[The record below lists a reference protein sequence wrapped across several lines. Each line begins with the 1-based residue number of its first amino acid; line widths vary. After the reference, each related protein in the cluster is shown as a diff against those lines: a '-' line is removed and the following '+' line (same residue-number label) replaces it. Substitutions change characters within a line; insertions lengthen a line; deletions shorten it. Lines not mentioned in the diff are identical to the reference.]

1 MPAIYSFSDGSV
13 KPQSSC
19 VPPLIPVLVF
29 GDKGNPL
36 GQNDLGVPE
45 QREAVAEIIPGPLSV
60 MSKSGSQARITCE
73 PRVANCLD
81 TLKISFWVDW
91 SGSPLL
97 DHLELAKLKA
107 QDGEQDSFP
116 IKLAGHEWNCM
127 RTGTRLFNFHLK
139 RGDVQILFNRRS
151 FDGVIPN
158 ARLEIGSQSC
168 WTPGFSSV
176 YDNFIKM
183 IVLFGGGIVK
193 ERVSEFHMA
202 SDCIETSLQDLPV
215 ARQEQWITRA
225 HKFSVNYDRGK
236 FTGISVG
243 KGDLMLRIYDKV
255 QELRTQSTHKQPIF
269 KEVWGMKTFD
279 EKPVTRIEFQV
290 RRAALREFSPKVDT
304 LDDLKNSLSSLWH
317 YLTNEWCR
325 LAMAPVDTENKHQA
339 RAIIH
344 PFWGQVQGVVWSGDS
359 EVVRKKIYPVK
370 DLEKIRGQLVG
381 LVQSVAAIL
390 KREPDDIEG
399 IIAFGQGYIESG
411 LRRLYKD
418 RPAEFVKRM
427 RRKKNEGL
435 CPFLDQEQL
444 YVTA

>member
-1 MPAIYSFSDGSV
+1 MSQIYSFSGGSV
-13 KPQSSC
+13 KEQSSC
-19 VPPLIPVLVF
+19 SPPLISAQVF
-29 GDKGNPL
+29 DCNGNPV
-36 GQNDLGVPE
+36 GRNDLGVPE
-45 QREAVAEIIPGPLSV
+45 QREAVAEIIPGPLLITSE
-60 MSKSGSQARITCE
+60 SGSQARITCE

-116 IKLAGHEWNCM
+116 INLAGHEWNCM
-127 RTGTRLFNFHLK
+127 RTGTRLFSFHMK

-183 IVLFGGGIVK
+183 IVLLGGGIVK

-202 SDCIETSLQDLPV
+202 SDCIEISLQDLPV

-269 KEVWGMKTFD
+269 KEAWGVKEFD

-290 RRAALREFSPKVDT
+290 RRTALREFSPQVDT

-325 LAMAPVDTENKHQA
+325 LAITPVDTENKHQA

-427 RRKKNEGL
+427 MRKKNEGL
-435 CPFLDQEQL
+435 CPFIPNSNAT
-444 YVTA
+444 V